1 MTSLGDEDVCWLDVA
16 MNNSLRVRGVQCV
29 GNFDG
34 KINEALGFEWPCED
48 QLAQIL
54 ARQVLHDNERAAL
67 KFTDLVD
74 RADVGVIERG
84 SSASLAAE
92 SFEGLS
98 ILGHVVGQKL
108 ERDKA
113 AELGVFRLV
122 DHTHPPATQI
132 LQNAVVR
139 DGLAD

>member
-16 MNNSLRVRGVQCV
+16 MNNSLRMRGVQCV

-48 QLAQIL
+48 QVAQSL
-54 ARQVLHDNERAAL
+54 ARQVLHHNERAAL
-67 KFTDLVD
+67 KFTDFVD

-92 SFEGLS
+92 TFERLS
-98 ILGHVVGQKL
+98 ILGQVIRQKL

-113 AELGVFRLV
+113 AELGVFGLIH
-122 DHTHPPATQI
+122 DAHPA
-132 LQNAVVR
+132 A
-139 DGLAD
+139 A